1 MPQPPTLIIM
11 YKTFTFVC
19 ILFYLIQ
26 GMTTGTTS
34 YGFTVTAYVCMLMG
48 SICRIAV
55 QINEFAK
62 ASISAGSIVPFIP
75 LILMIFTGGMLLY
88 LTIAYKSRIVEGHVS
103 SGYYTFRG
111 IVILL
116 WLLQLYLMNQ
126 PPTSVMTLALIF
138 IGLLTIVSVI
148 SICTI
153 LIYFTTDGFSSGST
167 GLLRGGSGCSSSC
180 SLAPIQVSA

>member
-1 MPQPPTLIIM
+1 MPQHPTLIIM

-55 QINEFAK
+55 QINEFAENK
-62 ASISAGSIVPFIP
+62 TIGTIGTIVPFIP
-75 LILMIFTGGMLLY
+75 LIFTGGMLLY
-88 LTIAYKSRIVEGHVS
+88 LTISYKSRIVEGHVS

-126 PPTSVMTLALIF
+126 PPTSVMKLALIF

-148 SICTI
+148 SIYTI

-167 GLLRGGSGCSSSC
+167 GLLNNSTGCSSSC